1 MNTFNMSFSDSE
13 SSERSRSVVSSSY
26 SYIDETV
33 RRRIYL
39 DHDGEQERR
48 YSFDLSTETVNENW
62 ILIICVH

>member
-13 SSERSRSVVSSSY
+13 SSERSRSVASSSY
-26 SYIDETV
+26 SYVDETV

-39 DHDGEQERR
+39 DHDDEQERR